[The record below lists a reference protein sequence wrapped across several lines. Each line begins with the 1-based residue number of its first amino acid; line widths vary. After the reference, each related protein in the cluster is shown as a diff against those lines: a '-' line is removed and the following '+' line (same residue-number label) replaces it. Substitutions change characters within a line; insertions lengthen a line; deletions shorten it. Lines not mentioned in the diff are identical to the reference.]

1 MTAEQL
7 LLSALSA
14 VSGGLCFL
22 FKIIWERSKQCEDW
36 RAEKEPLIAEMAE
49 RLGLAQ
55 GAAKLVNACRMD
67 GCPFAGKLD
76 ANTYSVEREKEH
88 EHKHK
93 IKP

>member
-14 VSGGLCFL
+14 VTGGLCFL
-22 FKIIWERSKQCEDW
+22 FKLIWERSKVCEEW

-55 GAAKLVNACRMD
+55 GAANLINSCRME

-76 ANTYSVEREKEH
+76 THTYSVERDKEN
-88 EHKHK
+88 HKPK
-93 IKP
+93 SKL